1 MKLASRVRHVSW
13 VTPPLFRRVT
23 GWGGSALGAATLSLI
38 LAGCQGQL
46 QGQDPATQTPGGPE
60 SNGNT
65 GNMPQVDLPRP
76 AAGTFA
82 GPIVATPTQ
91 TTRFSRLTHK
101 QWENTVRDVLKLS
114 APSGLS
120 KSFVAEPLRTT
131 FDTNGAVL
139 SVSSDTFQD
148 YQNAAEALSDTVAH
162 DTAVRGRL
170 APQGADAT
178 TFIKNLGKRAFRRPL
193 TDGEVTNIKALFDKG
208 KSLIGSGDDFA
219 DGVQLVAE
227 YMFQSPHFL
236 YREELSD
243 QVVGG
248 KIPLGAYEV
257 ASKLAYA
264 ITNTMPDD
272 TLMAKADSAALGS
285 RDQVV
290 EEVKRLL
297 ATPAASDT
305 LLDFHDQLLVMRDYD
320 NISKKATFAGFG
332 AGVADDLKK
341 EAKTF
346 IQDIVFKQDHGL
358 STLMTAPYTFAN
370 ARIRTLYGV
379 DAGAATAT
387 DFTRLELDPTQRAGL
402 LTQIGFLAA
411 NGEQDTPNIIIRGV
425 HLARKVLCAA
435 LPPPPNNVPPLP
447 AIQPNST
454 NRQRVELATKDS
466 PCNGCHT
473 TIINPLGIALEHL
486 DGVGKY
492 RTTDNGQPIDSSTT
506 YTIDGKQVPIAGAVE
521 LANAIAQSDQ
531 AHACY
536 AQNMAEYLY
545 GRVVS
550 RETDNQL
557 VQQGGWLSHDK
568 ESVQN
573 LIVNLLATD
582 AFLARL
588 P

>member
-1 MKLASRVRHVSW
+1 M
-13 VTPPLFRRVT
+13 
-23 GWGGSALGAATLSLI
+23 ATLALI
-38 LAGCQGQL
+38 LAGCQGQV
-46 QGQDPATQTPGGPE
+46 QGESPGPSPGPDGAQTNGGSGAVVQP
-60 SNGNT
+60 
-65 GNMPQVDLPRP
+65 DLPRP
-76 AAGTFA
+76 AVGTFA
-82 GPIVATPTQ
+82 GPIVSAPSQ
-91 TTRFSRLTHK
+91 TTRFNRLTAK

-114 APSGLS
+114 AITGLS
-120 KSFVAEPLRTT
+120 KSFVAEPLRSA
-131 FDTNGAVL
+131 FDTNAAVL

-148 YQNAAEALSDTVAH
+148 YQNAAESLSDTVAH
-162 DTAVRGRL
+162 DATVRGNL
-170 APQGADAT
+170 APQGADAI

-193 TDGEVTNIKALFDKG
+193 TDAEVTSIKALFDKG
-208 KSLIGSGDDFA
+208 AALIGSGDAFA

-243 QVVGG
+243 ALVGG
-248 KIPLGAYEV
+248 KIPLSGYEV
-257 ASKLAYA
+257 ASKLSYA
-264 ITNTMPDD
+264 ITNSMPDD
-272 TLMAKADSAALGS
+272 ALLANADKGALS
-285 RDQVV
+285 RDLVV
-290 EEVKRLL
+290 SEVKRLL
-297 ATPAASDT
+297 ATPGATDT

-320 NISKKATFAGFG
+320 NISKKATFVGFG
-332 AGVADDLKK
+332 DGVADDLKK

-346 IQDIVFKQDHGL
+346 IQNVLFQQDLGL

-370 ARIRTLYGV
+370 ARIRTLYGM

-387 DFTRLELDPTQRAGL
+387 DFTKLDLDATQRAGL
-402 LTQIGFLAA
+402 LTQVGFLAA

-425 HLARKVLCAA
+425 HIARKILCAA

-447 AIQPNST
+447 AIAPNST
-454 NRQRVELATKDS
+454 NRQRVEEATKNS

-473 TIINPLGIALEHL
+473 SIINPLGIALEHL

-492 RTTDNGQPIDSSTT
+492 RTTDNGQPVDSTT
-506 YTIDGKQVPIAGAVE
+506 SYNIDGKVVPIAGAVE

-550 RETDNQL
+550 RESDNQL
-557 VQQGGWLSHDK
+557 VQQGGWLSRDK

-582 AFLARL
+582 AFLTRL

>member
-1 MKLASRVRHVSW
+1 M
-13 VTPPLFRRVT
+13 
-23 GWGGSALGAATLSLI
+23 GALSLM

-46 QGQDPATQTPGGPE
+46 QGENPGPAQTNPGGA
-60 SNGNT
+60 GT
-65 GNMPQVDLPRP
+65 GNVSQPDLPRP
-76 AAGTFA
+76 ASGTFA
-82 GPIVATPTQ
+82 GPIVSSPAK

-101 QWENTVRDVLKLS
+101 QWENTVRDVLKLT
-114 APSGLS
+114 AVTGLS
-120 KSFVAEPLRTT
+120 KSFVAEPLRSA

-148 YQNAAEALSDTVAH
+148 YQNAAEQVADTVAH
-162 DTAVRGRL
+162 DATVRGRL
-170 APQGADAT
+170 ATQGTDAT

-193 TDGEVTNIKALFDKG
+193 TDAEVTNIKALFDKG
-208 KSLIGSGDDFA
+208 KALIGSGDDFA
-219 DGVQLVAE
+219 DGVQLVAD
-227 YMFQSPHFL
+227 YLFQSPHFL

-243 QVVGG
+243 AVVDG
-248 KIPLGAYEV
+248 KIALNAYEV
-257 ASKLAYA
+257 ASKLSYA
-264 ITNTMPDD
+264 ITSSMPDD
-272 TLMAKADSAALGS
+272 TLLANADNNALS
-285 RDQVV
+285 RDQVAA
-290 EEVKRLL
+290 EAKRLL
-297 ATPAASDT
+297 GTPAATDT

-320 NISKKATFAGFG
+320 NISKKATFPGFEE
-332 AGVADDLKK
+332 GVADDLKK

-346 IQDIVFKQDHGL
+346 IQNVLFQQDHGL

-370 ARIRTLYGV
+370 SRIRTLYGV
-379 DAGAATAT
+379 DASGANAT
-387 DFTRLELDPTQRAGL
+387 DFTKLDLDATQRAGL

-425 HLARKVLCAA
+425 HIARKVLCAA

-447 AIQPNST
+447 AIAPNST
-454 NRQRVELATKDS
+454 NRQRVEEATKNS

-473 TIINPLGIALEHL
+473 TIINPLGFALEHL
-486 DGVGKY
+486 DGVGKF
-492 RTTDNGQPIDSSTT
+492 RTQDNGQPINSATE
-506 YTIDGKQVPIAGAVE
+506 YLIDGKMVPIAGAVE

-550 RETDNQL
+550 RDTDNQL

-582 AFLARL
+582 AFLTRL